1 MNVETLM
8 SVLPSHH
15 DKTTLIIKV
24 GEGRDTK
31 GEYET
36 FAKLRGLAYHPTH
49 GAFLQLVPEREEFRI
64 YKGI

>member
-49 GAFLQLVPEREEFRI
+49 GAFLKLVP
-64 YKGI
+64 